1 MEKRK
6 DKRKEEWG
14 GKRVKKECSMGREER
29 HEGAEKGDGRE
40 QKRKK
45 KQQNNKQTY
54 L

>member
-1 MEKRK
+1 M
-6 DKRKEEWG
+6 G

-29 HEGAEKGDGRE
+29 YEGGEKGDGRE
-40 QKRKK
+40 QKRMK